1 MPTLAVTLALDEA
14 ARLRFDA
21 ERARWSPQA
30 GAARVV
36 LFQALPGDIEE
47 RVRVDLVDVAGPP
60 FPVGV
65 AGVLPTRTGV
75 AYGLVSPELST
86 RHQELQ
92 ALWWPHLTERDR
104 RRLRPNVVVVAD
116 VEPAAARAAHTVLRR
131 AFRPHQITAEG
142 FVLWR
147 ADEAWTELARIPF
160 S

>member
-1 MPTLAVTLALDEA
+1 VPTLAVTLTLDEA
-14 ARLRFDA
+14 ARQRFDA
-21 ERARWSPQA
+21 ERARWSALA
-30 GAARVV
+30 GAAQVV
-36 LFQALPGDIEE
+36 LFRALPGEPEE
-47 RVRVDLVDVAGPP
+47 RVRVELVDVAGPP

-65 AGVLPTRTGV
+65 AGVLPMSTGV

-92 ALWWPHLTERDR
+92 TLWWPHLTTRDR
-104 RRLRPNVVVVAD
+104 RRLRPNVVVVEG

-131 AFRPHQITAEG
+131 AFRPYQVKAEG

-147 ADEAWTELARIPF
+147 ADDTWTELARIPF